1 MSPTEI
7 KETAALPR
15 QVLDAALTS
24 QEAARRYEAGQRNF
38 DDTRSGRS
46 SLGIVAE
53 NLFTFF
59 NLVWGIVTVVL
70 VLLGSY
76 SNLTFLA
83 VVIPNILIAI
93 IQQLRAKRT
102 VEKLS
107 VTTDPRATVLRDGRL
122 IEVAADAIVL
132 GDVMCIEMGHQILSD
147 AEVLSGV
154 GEANESLLTGESN
167 AIRKE
172 VGAGLLAGSFLVSGC
187 VYARVTA
194 VGKDNYVHKIEN
206 AAKRFKKPV
215 SHLFRDL
222 NRLIRYIGILLVLLP
237 VPLYFV
243 CYQNNGHD
251 SVAAAVKTS
260 GAIIGM
266 IPAGIYLLVTLTLTL
281 SVISLAR
288 KHTLVQDMYSIEMLA
303 SADVVCLD
311 KTGTVTDGTMQVTAV
326 EPLGD
331 ETEEQIAAIMA
342 MLEGAEES
350 INNTSR
356 ALVERFG
363 RREVS
368 CRERIPFSSS
378 RKYSAADFG
387 GEGAFAI
394 GAPHFVPCPVTPA
407 LEMRIHE
414 HAVRGERVLLLVRLT
429 SLSEEGEA
437 IAMLAISDRIR
448 PNAAET
454 IRRFQEQ
461 GVAVKLISG
470 DHAETVSSIA
480 ARVGVA
486 GAERYLSCESVSDE
500 ELVAHCEDYAVF
512 GRVTPEQK
520 VLLVR
525 ALRQR
530 GHTVA
535 MTGDGVNDT
544 LALKESDCAIAM
556 ADGSEVARK
565 VAQIVLMN
573 SDFGTLPDVVR
584 EGRRCINN
592 VRMSAVLFLMK
603 TFFTIGLSLFAIFT
617 ASAYPFEPNQF
628 SLLELFIIGFA
639 SLSLAIEPNDKRI
652 EGSFIRTVIR
662 RSAPNAVALFVP
674 VGTLL
679 LLYKLGSPLLP
690 TLECRNAVAVFAV
703 LLVGYVNLLFLCH
716 PYTRW
721 RCGVVAVV
729 LLLTAGALP
738 LTVFLLDD
746 MMTLRPAFAQPTFLV
761 VFVLL
766 SGVFAMLIHVVRLLF
781 GHFRSSRS
789 SRSRRACRIGE

>member
-1 MSPTEI
+1 MAPTEI
-7 KETAALPR
+7 KETAALPE
-15 QVLDAALTS
+15 QALAAALTE
-24 QEAARRYEAGQRNF
+24 QEAARRYAAGQRNY

-46 SLGIVAE
+46 SLGIVVE
-53 NLFTFF
+53 NLCTFF
-59 NLVWGIVTVVL
+59 NLVWAIVTVVL
-70 VLLGSY
+70 VLLHSY
-76 SNLTFLA
+76 TNLTFLA
-83 VVIPNILIAI
+83 VVVPNILIAI

-107 VTTDPRATVLRDGRL
+107 VTTDPRAIVLRDGRL
-122 IEVAADAIVL
+122 IEIPADDIVL
-132 GDVMCIEMGHQILSD
+132 GDVMRIEMGHQILSD

-154 GEANESLLTGESN
+154 GEVNESMLTGESN

-172 VGAGLLAGSFLVSGC
+172 AGARLMAGSFLVSGC

-243 CYQNNGHD
+243 CYLSNGHN
-251 SVAAAVKTS
+251 SPSAVAKTC

-331 ETEEQIAAIMA
+331 ATEEQITAIMA

-350 INNTSR
+350 QNNTSR
-356 ALVERFG
+356 ALTERFG

-368 CRERIPFSSS
+368 CRERIPFSST

-387 GEGAFAI
+387 GEGVYAI
-394 GAPHFVPCPVTPA
+394 GAPHFVPCPVSPA
-407 LEMRIHE
+407 LEQRIHE
-414 HAVRGERVLLLVRLT
+414 HAVCAERVLLLVRLT
-429 SLSEEGEA
+429 ALSERGEA
-437 IAMLAISDRIR
+437 IAMIAISDRIR

-461 GVAVKLISG
+461 GVTVRLISG
-470 DHAETVSSIA
+470 DHAETVSAIA
-480 ARVGVA
+480 ARVGVT

-500 ELVAHCEDYAVF
+500 ELVACCEDYAVF

-525 ALRQR
+525 TLRQR

-603 TFFTIGLSLFAIFT
+603 TFFTIFLSLFAICT
-617 ASAYPFEPNQF
+617 VSAYPFEPKQF

-639 SLSLAIEPNDKRI
+639 SLALAVEPNDKRI
-652 EGSFIRTVIR
+652 EGSFIRTVLW
-662 RSAPNAVALFVP
+662 RSAPNALALFVP
-674 VGTLL
+674 TGVLL
-679 LLYKLGSPLLP
+679 LLHKLGSPLVP
-690 TLECRNAVAVFAV
+690 TLECRNAIAVFGV
-703 LLVGYVNLLFLCH
+703 LLVGYINLLFLCR

-721 RCGVVAVV
+721 RVGVAAAV

-738 LTVFLLDD
+738 LTIFLLND
-746 MMTLRPAFAQPTFLV
+746 MMILRPAFTQPVFLL
-761 VFVLL
+761 VFLLL
-766 SGVFAMLIHVVRLLF
+766 SGVFATLLHLARLLV
-781 GHFRSSRS
+781 GYLV
-789 SRSRRACRIGE
+789 SRRASRAQG